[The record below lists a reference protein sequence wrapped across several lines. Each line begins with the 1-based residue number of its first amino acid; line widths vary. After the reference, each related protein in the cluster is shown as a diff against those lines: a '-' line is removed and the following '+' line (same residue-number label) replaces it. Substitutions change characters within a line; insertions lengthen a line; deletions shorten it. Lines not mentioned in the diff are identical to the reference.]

1 MLGIW
6 GGTLAHIIL
15 AIIGLSAVITA
26 SAWAFA
32 MVKWGGVLYLLW
44 LGISMIRG
52 NDGADTKSGFLTL
65 QLKPRFWVIF
75 GQGCI
80 ITLSNPKVAIFFL
93 SFLPLFVTPEAG
105 PVWAQLALH
114 GILLIAVAA
123 LVEPLWV
130 LGGERLT
137 ATLRQRPRLT
147 PWLTRGMGAVLIAL
161 SLRLALVSK

>member
-44 LGISMIRG
+44 LGVSIIKG
-52 NDGADTKSGFLTL
+52 NSGAEKQPHLLTL
-65 QLKPRFWVIF
+65 PLTPRFWVIF
-75 GQGCI
+75 GQGLI
-80 ITLSNPKVAIFFL
+80 ITLLNPKVAIFFI
-93 SFLPLFVTPEAG
+93 SFLPLFVVPDAG

-130 LGGERLT
+130 LGG
-137 ATLRQRPRLT
+137 
-147 PWLTRGMGAVLIAL
+147 V
-161 SLRLALVSK
+161 KD

>member
-52 NDGADTKSGFLTL
+52 NGGADKKSNLLTL

-80 ITLSNPKVAIFFL
+80 ITLLNPKVAIFFL

-137 ATLRQRPRLT
+137 ATLRQRPQLT
-147 PWLTRGMGAVLIAL
+147 PWLTRGMGAVLVAL

>member
-6 GGTLAHIIL
+6 GGTLAHIIF
-15 AIIGLSAVITA
+15 AIIGLSAVITS

-44 LGISMIRG
+44 LGVSMIRG
-52 NDGADTKSGFLTL
+52 NGGGDEKSSLLTL
-65 QLKPRFWVIF
+65 QLKPRFWVVF

-80 ITLSNPKVAIFFL
+80 ITVLNPKVAIFFL

-114 GILLIAVAA
+114 GVLLIAVAA

-137 ATLRQRPRLT
+137 ARLR
-147 PWLTRGMGAVLIAL
+147 
-161 SLRLALVSK
+161 